1 MRSLFAF
8 LFAVTFLAPQNTAA
22 QSGSAVAPVVADT
35 IAATAAAVV
44 KKKKGGMFGKFK
56 GLAKNKVVKTVAKTA
71 LCTVVPGGQVVAG
84 ALDAAETKNVAGA
97 AGTAGAALSGGGGG
111 GCMPGMPGMA
121 APTGAAAGG
130 IGAAGVG
137 ALGAA
142 GASAAAMP
150 GQPSTGMPGMAMSPE
165 QLKQMQEQYGKMGMD
180 STQLRAMQQMMAG
193 LPGASQGAAAVPSD
207 PAAATGG
214 PALSREKG
222 KMLVRR
228 LPWVPGSDAVQ
239 QGTEPMFGMVM
250 QEVAAA
256 IKAAP
261 KRYKIEARVE
271 EQGGKAQNQLL
282 SQKRGAAVRAAL
294 TARGVPGDALTV
306 SDGKA
311 DKDPRIIVSEGK

>member
-8 LFAVTFLAPQNTAA
+8 LFAVTFLAPRNSAA
-22 QSGSAVAPVVADT
+22 QSGSAVAPAGADT
-35 IAATAAAVV
+35 IAAAAAAVI

-84 ALDAAETKNVAGA
+84 ALEAAETKNVAGA
-97 AGTAGAALSGGGGG
+97 AGAAGAALSGGGGG

-121 APTGAAAGG
+121 APTSPAAGG
-130 IGAAGVG
+130 VGAAGVG

-142 GASAAAMP
+142 ASAAALP

-180 STQLRAMQQMMAG
+180 TAQLRAMQQMMAG
-193 LPGASQGAAAVPSD
+193 LPGASQGEAAAPSG
-207 PAAATGG
+207 PAAVAGG
-214 PALSREKG
+214 PALTREKG
-222 KMLVRR
+222 KMLLRR

-271 EQGGKAQNQLL
+271 EQGGKAQNRLL
-282 SQKRGAAVRAAL
+282 SQKRGAAVLAAL
-294 TARGVPGDALTV
+294 TARGVPADALTV
-306 SDGKA
+306 SEGKA